1 MKHKG
6 FTFIELLLVILCI
19 AVLVTGAG
27 FSFKRAKTSHMAD
40 TFAQEVVILKT
51 AIETYY
57 ESRGT
62 LPQPDSANEGLAK
75 LSSYE
80 KLKNFWKPFNPDAS
94 NVLAN
99 TCWYGNISEDLN
111 TVYLQLYRYEIQ
123 DGKRTN
129 VTTPVVF
136 SDAEIVALQK
146 KMESVCKFDKLPS
159 GEYVCYIF
167 QDFISSAADQP
178 PTTPPE

>member
-1 MKHKG
+1 MKRKG

-62 LPQPDSANEGLAK
+62 LPEFGKIK
-75 LSSYE
+75 LSSCE
-80 KLKNFWKPFNPDAS
+80 ALKHFWKPFNPDSS
-94 NVLAN
+94 NILAN
-99 TCWYGNISEDLN
+99 ICWYGNISADLN
-111 TVYLQLYRYEIQ
+111 DVYLQLYRYEIQ
-123 DGKRTN
+123 DGKRIG
-129 VTTPVVF
+129 TPTSVEF
-136 SDAEIVALQK
+136 SPEEIKILQK
-146 KMESVCKFDKLPS
+146 KMESICKFDKLPS

-167 QDFISSAADQP
+167 QEPISSVTNQSSSNSS
-178 PTTPPE
+178 E

>member
-1 MKHKG
+1 MKRKG

-62 LPQPDSANEGLAK
+62 LPKLDNNEARLAK

-80 KLKNFWKPFNPDAS
+80 KLKKFWKPFNPDSS

-99 TCWYGNISEDLN
+99 TCWCGNISANLDD
-111 TVYLQLYRYEIQ
+111 VYLQLYRYEIQ
-123 DGKRTN
+123 DGKRTD
-129 VTTPVVF
+129 TIKPVIF

-146 KMESVCKFDKLPS
+146 KMESICKFDKLPS

-167 QDFISSAADQP
+167 QEPIPATTSQP
-178 PTTPPE
+178 SVDPLK